1 VGALGVCGWEL
12 SPHALIHPGVNAPLS
27 TAPTKDFPMNRRDF
41 SLQLAGTTLGGLA
54 WTGGVSAQGAQGGPV
69 EGTHYIKLSTPAT
82 LTLPSPDKKV
92 EVIEFFGYWCPHCN
106 AFESTLEAWVKKLPA
121 DVIFRR
127 VPVAFAPP
135 QLPLQKAFYALE
147 EMGQLPAMHRKVFAA
162 IHQQGKKLFSD
173 AEVIEFIGANG
184 VDAAKFREAYSSFG
198 INTRINRA
206 RQLSAEYKIDS
217 VPTLGVQGRFYSS
230 AGLAGTNERML
241 SVVDALVQKVRQ
253 GA

>member
-1 VGALGVCGWEL
+1 
-12 SPHALIHPGVNAPLS
+12 
-27 TAPTKDFPMNRRDF
+27 MNRRDF
-41 SLQLAGTTLGGLA
+41 SLQLAGTALGLV
-54 WTGGVSAQGAQGGPV
+54 WTGGVSAQGAQGAPV
-69 EGTHYIKLSTPAT
+69 EGQQYVKLSTPAT
-82 LTLPSPDKKV
+82 VTLPSPDKKV

-147 EMGQLPAMHRKVFAA
+147 EMGQLPAMHRKVFAG

-173 AEVIEFIGANG
+173 AEVIEFMVANG
-184 VDAAKFREAYSSFG
+184 VDGAKFREAFGSFG

-217 VPTLGVQGRFYSS
+217 VPTLGVQGRFYTSG
-230 AGLAGTNERML
+230 GLTGTNDRML
-241 SVVDALVQKVRQ
+241 NVVDFLIQRSRQ
-253 GA
+253 GT